1 MRQKLSD
8 FNHKILNTQ
17 NMSVLVF
24 TENWDGKFKK
34 LSFELVSYGAK
45 VAEMMNSSVTALS
58 IGDVAEDE
66 LKTLGGYGAKKIV
79 SVSDPKLKN
88 LDNQAYASVI
98 ADIAAREGAKVIIIS
113 NNNTGKA
120 IAPRLSVRLK
130 AGVGSGISKL
140 PLTLEPFTV
149 YKRTYSGNAY
159 AHVVIRSAIKI
170 ITLAQNSFDIAA
182 TSNNAAIE
190 NVSVSLDG
198 SLVKT
203 EVSDIQ
209 KQTGKI
215 LLTDA
220 EVVVSGGRGM
230 KSPDNWGPIVELA
243 GLLGA
248 ATACSRPVSDEG
260 WRPHDEHT
268 GQTGKIIAPNLYIAV
283 GISGATQHL
292 AGISSSKYIVAIN
305 SDKDAPIFEAAQY
318 GIVGDAQKIL
328 PKLVEAVKE
337 LKK

>member
-1 MRQKLSD
+1 
-8 FNHKILNTQ
+8 
-17 NMSVLVF
+17 MSVIVY
-24 TENWDGKFKK
+24 TQNWDGKFKK
-34 LSFELVSYGAK
+34 SSFELVSYASK
-45 VAEMMNSSVTALS
+45 VAEMLNTTAVALS
-58 IGDVAEDE
+58 IGTVEQSE
-66 LKTLGGYGAKKIV
+66 LKKLGNYGAKKIINV
-79 SVSDPKLKN
+79 NNEFCKI
-88 LDNQAYASVI
+88 LDNQVYTNIISQVASKESATVI
-98 ADIAAREGAKVIIIS
+98 VIS
-113 NNNTGKA
+113 NNNEGKA

-130 AGVGSGISKL
+130 AGIGSGVSKL
-140 PLTLEPFTV
+140 PINLTPFTV

-159 AHVVIRSAIKI
+159 AHVVINSDIRIL
-170 ITLAQNSFDIAA
+170 TLAQNSFDLFE
-182 TSNNAAIE
+182 TSDTASIE
-190 NVSVSLDG
+190 NLNITVDG
-198 SLVKT
+198 SLLKT
-203 EVSDIQ
+203 EVKDVQ

-220 EVVVSGGRGM
+220 DVVVSGGRGM
-230 KSPDNWGPIVELA
+230 KSPDNWAPLVELA

-260 WRPHDEHT
+260 WRPHEEHT
-268 GQTGKIIAPNLYIAV
+268 GQTGKIIAPNLYIAI

-318 GIVGDAQKIL
+318 GIIGDASKIL

>member
-1 MRQKLSD
+1 
-8 FNHKILNTQ
+8 
-17 NMSVLVF
+17 MSVLVY

-34 LSFELVSYGAK
+34 LTWELVSYGAGIAK
-45 VAEMMNSSVTALS
+45 MMGTGLTAVS
-58 IGDVAEDE
+58 IGKVEESE
-66 LKTLGGYGAKKIV
+66 LKLLGGYGAGKVINV
-79 SVSDPKLKN
+79 TNSELNV
-88 LDNQAYASVI
+88 LDNQAYAAALAEVAQKENAKVVVI
-98 ADIAAREGAKVIIIS
+98 A

-120 IAPRLSVRLK
+120 VAPRLAVRLK
-130 AGVGSGISKL
+130 AGIGSGVSRL
-140 PLTLEPFTV
+140 PLSLDPFTV
-149 YKRTYSGNAY
+149 YKRAYSGNAF
-159 AHVVIRSAIKI
+159 AKTVIRSDVKI
-170 ITLAQNSFDIAA
+170 LTLSQNSFDIAA
-182 TSNNAAIE
+182 TENKAVVENLSVTAAPAKTT
-190 NVSVSLDG
+190 
-198 SLVKT
+198 VK
-203 EVSDIQ
+203 EVK
-209 KQTGKI
+209 KQAGKM

-230 KSPDNWGPIVELA
+230 KSPDNWAPIVELA
-243 GLLGA
+243 SLLGG

-318 GIVGDAQKIL
+318 GIVGDAMKVL

-337 LKK
+337 IKK